1 MRVTRFLSPVGGLS
15 AGLLATAFLLS
26 ACVMSP
32 GTSISESLKDGG
44 LRPNAK
50 LGGAPSSDQ
59 GMSWPSWLRL
69 SPATATVDT
78 TPTAASTPPP
88 GKLISITPDLILK
101 QNAAKSTELGQDIKR
116 LFGSPSGYRIG
127 AGDVLS
133 IVIWTHPELN
143 APPSAATTTDPT
155 GQSAMGTGFNVSSD
169 GFIQFPFI
177 GVIRVGGLT
186 EYGARTLLLRE
197 LSKYLKNPQIT
208 VRVQG
213 FRSSRIYVDGEVK
226 SPGLL
231 ALTDIPLTLPDALSR
246 AGGLT
251 PGADRSAV
259 AVTRGTLTTIISMQ
273 QLSEL
278 NVNPTSIVLA
288 NGDLV
293 RVLSRDDSRVY
304 VLGEVN
310 RPTPLVMRNGRMS
323 LGEALGESGGISQ
336 VSADPRQIYVLR
348 NAAVGNAE
356 IYHLDAR
363 SPAALA
369 MADSFDLKPRDVVYV
384 DPAPI
389 VRWNRVISLLL
400 PSGQLVNTARDI
412 VK

>member
-1 MRVTRFLSPVGGLS
+1 MMNSIRVLLSS
-15 AGLLATAFLLS
+15 FFALAIASVLS
-26 ACVMSP
+26 ACASSP
-32 GTSISESLKDGG
+32 GTSISESLNDGG

-50 LGGAPSSDQ
+50 LGGAPASGQSF
-59 GMSWPSWLRL
+59 SWPSWLR
-69 SPATATVDT
+69 PNPV
-78 TPTAASTPPP
+78 ASNAEGTSTYVSSPPP
-88 GKLISITPDLILK
+88 GKLISISPELILK
-101 QNAAKSTELGQDIKR
+101 QNAAKSTEIGSDIKR
-116 LFGSPSGYRIG
+116 LFANPSSYRIG
-127 AGDVLS
+127 PGDVLS

-143 APPSAATTTDPT
+143 APPSAATTSDPS
-155 GQSAMGTGFNVSSD
+155 GQSALGTGFNVSSD

-213 FRSSRIYVDGEVK
+213 FRSSRIYIDGEVK
-226 SPGLL
+226 TPGLL

-251 PGADRSAV
+251 TSADRSAV
-259 AVTRGTLTTIISMQ
+259 AVTRGTVTTIISMQ
-273 QLSEL
+273 QLAEL
-278 NVNPTSIVLA
+278 NVNPATIVLA

-293 RVLSRDDSRVY
+293 RVLSREDSRVY

-310 RPTPLVMRNGRMS
+310 RPAPLTMRNGRMS
-323 LGEALGESGGISQ
+323 LAEALGESGGISQ
-336 VSADPRQIYVLR
+336 ISADPRQIYVLR
-348 NAAVGNAE
+348 NVAVGNAE

-363 SPAALA
+363 SPAAMA
-369 MADSFDLKPRDVVYV
+369 MADSFDLKPRDVVFV